1 MGRAVR
7 VDKDPRFGSIMT
19 LRDKTCLITGA
30 GSGIGLATA
39 LRFASDG
46 ADVRLVGR
54 TLSKVEAVC
63 TQIRAEGGSAS
74 AYGVDVSDREGII
87 SVVEEIEHER
97 GAVDVLV
104 NNAGH
109 SSPHRRLLS
118 TPPDEIASVINSN
131 LTGTIYCTQ
140 AVMPA
145 MLERNSGTIIN
156 VSSLAG
162 VTPGLLGGMIYS
174 AVKAA
179 VINFTGHLNEEFKS
193 TNIRASVVIPGEIA
207 TPLLDKRPV
216 PPSADARRTMAGPE
230 DVAEA
235 IALIAGLP
243 QNSSIPELVIRP
255 TYQRDVTDDLTEA
268 WV

>member
-1 MGRAVR
+1 
-7 VDKDPRFGSIMT
+7 MT
-19 LRDKTCLITGA
+19 LQDKTCIITGA
-30 GSGIGLATA
+30 GSGIGRSTA
-39 LRFASDG
+39 HRFASAG
-46 ADVRLVGR
+46 ANVHLVGR
-54 TLSKVEAVC
+54 TLAKVEDVC
-63 TQIRAEGGSAS
+63 AEITASGGRAAAHGL
-74 AYGVDVSDREGII
+74 DVGDREG
-87 SVVEEIEHER
+87 VFGLVEEIEQER

-118 TPPDEIASVINSN
+118 TPPEEIASVIDSN
-131 LTGTIYCTQ
+131 LIGTIYCAQ

-145 MLERNSGTIIN
+145 MLERDSGTIIN

-193 TNIRASVVIPGEIA
+193 TNVRASVVIPGEIT

-216 PPSADARRTMAGPE
+216 PPSADARETMAGPE

-255 TYQRDVTDDLTEA
+255 TYQRDVSVELNDA

>member
-1 MGRAVR
+1 
-7 VDKDPRFGSIMT
+7 MT
-19 LRDKTCLITGA
+19 LEDKTCLITGA
-30 GSGIGLATA
+30 GSGIGRSTA
-39 LRFASDG
+39 LRFASEG
-46 ADVRLVGR
+46 ANVYLIGR
-54 TLSKVEAVC
+54 TLSKVDTVC
-63 TQIRAEGGSAS
+63 AEIASTGGNAS
-74 AYGVDVSDREGII
+74 AFGVDVVDREAVFG
-87 SVVEEIEHER
+87 VVEEIERER
-97 GAVDVLV
+97 GGVDVLV

-118 TPPDEIASVINSN
+118 TPPEEIASVINSN
-131 LTGTIYCTQ
+131 LIGTIYCTQ
-140 AVMPA
+140 AVMPV
-145 MLERNSGTIIN
+145 MLERDSGTIIN

-162 VTPGLLGGMIYS
+162 LTPGLLGGMIYS

-179 VINFTGHLNEEFKS
+179 VINFTGHLNEEFKG
-193 TNIRASVVIPGEIA
+193 TNIRASVVIPGEIT

-216 PPSADARRTMAGPE
+216 PPSAEARNTMAGPE

-255 TYQRDVTDDLTEA
+255 TYQRDVSAEMTDA

>member
-1 MGRAVR
+1 
-7 VDKDPRFGSIMT
+7 MT
-19 LRDKTCLITGA
+19 LHDKTCLITGA
-30 GSGIGLATA
+30 GSGIGRATA
-39 LRFASDG
+39 IRLASEG
-46 ADVRLVGR
+46 AVVYLVGR
-54 TLSKVEAVC
+54 TPSKVEDVC
-63 TQIRAEGGSAS
+63 AEIREAGGSA
-74 AYGVDVSDREGII
+74 APYGVDVADREGVLG
-87 SVVEEIEHER
+87 VVAEIERDR

-118 TPPDEIASVINSN
+118 TPPDEIAAVINSN
-131 LTGTIYCTQ
+131 LLGSIYCAQ

-145 MLERNSGTIIN
+145 MLKRDSGTIIN

-162 VTPGLLGGMIYS
+162 ITPGLLGGMIYS

-193 TNIRASVVIPGEIA
+193 TNIRASVVIPGEIE

-216 PPSADARRTMAGPE
+216 PPSADARLTMAGPQ
-230 DVAEA
+230 DVAAA

-255 TYQRDVTDDLTEA
+255 TLQRDVSAELTDL
-268 WV
+268 WL

>member
-1 MGRAVR
+1 
-7 VDKDPRFGSIMT
+7 MT
-19 LRDKTCLITGA
+19 LHDKTCLITGA
-30 GSGIGLATA
+30 GSGIGRATA
-39 LRFASDG
+39 LRFASEG

-63 TQIRAEGGSAS
+63 AEIAESGGSAA
-74 AYGVDVSDREGII
+74 AYGFDVADRDG
-87 SVVEEIEHER
+87 VFGAVAEIERER

-131 LTGTIYCTQ
+131 LMGTIYCTQ

-145 MLERNSGTIIN
+145 MLKRGGGTIIN

-193 TNIRASVVIPGEIA
+193 TNIRASVVIPGEIT

-216 PPSADARRTMAGPE
+216 PPSADARATMVGAD

-255 TYQRDVTDDLTEA
+255 TYQRDVSGELTDA

>member
-1 MGRAVR
+1 M
-7 VDKDPRFGSIMT
+7 
-19 LRDKTCLITGA
+19 
-30 GSGIGLATA
+30 
-39 LRFASDG
+39 
-46 ADVRLVGR
+46 
-54 TLSKVEAVC
+54 EAVC
-63 TQIRAEGGSAS
+63 AEIVESGGTAS
-74 AYGVDVSDREGII
+74 AYGVDVGDRDGVF
-87 SVVEEIEHER
+87 SVVAEIERER

-131 LTGTIYCTQ
+131 LIGSIYCTQ

-145 MLERNSGTIIN
+145 MLERDSGTIIN

-174 AVKAA
+174 AVKSA

-216 PPSADARRTMAGPE
+216 PPSMEDRRTMAGPD

-243 QNSSIPELVIRP
+243 QSSSIPELVIRP
-255 TYQRDVTDDLTEA
+255 SYQRDVSVDLTDA
-268 WV
+268 WA

>member
-1 MGRAVR
+1 
-7 VDKDPRFGSIMT
+7 MT
-19 LRDKTCLITGA
+19 LEDKTCLITGA
-30 GSGIGLATA
+30 GSGIGRSTA
-39 LRFASDG
+39 LRFASEG
-46 ADVRLVGR
+46 ADVRLIGR
-54 TLSKVEAVC
+54 TLSKVEEVC
-63 TQIRAEGGSAS
+63 AEIVESGGMAA
-74 AYGVDVSDREGII
+74 AYGVDVSDREGVF
-87 SVVEEIEHER
+87 SVVEEIERER

-118 TPPDEIASVINSN
+118 TPPEEIASVINSN
-131 LTGTIYCTQ
+131 LIGTIYCTQ

-145 MLERNSGTIIN
+145 MLKRESGTIIN

-216 PPSADARRTMAGPE
+216 PPSTDDRRTMAGPE

-255 TYQRDVTDDLTEA
+255 TFQRDVSVDVTDA
-268 WV
+268 WL

>member
-1 MGRAVR
+1 M
-7 VDKDPRFGSIMT
+7 K
-19 LRDKTCLITGA
+19 LQEKTCLITGA
-30 GSGIGLATA
+30 GSGIGRATA
-39 LRFASDG
+39 ILFASEG
-46 ADVRLVGR
+46 ANVYLAGR

-63 TQIRAEGGSAS
+63 GEIEEAGGRAA
-74 AYGVDVSDREGII
+74 AFCVDVADREGVFG
-87 SVVEEIEHER
+87 VVKDIEGER

-118 TPPDEIASVINSN
+118 TPPEDIASVVDSN
-131 LTGTIYCTQ
+131 LIGTIYCTQ

-145 MLERNSGTIIN
+145 MLERDSGTIIN

-193 TNIRASVVIPGEIA
+193 TNVRASVVIPGEIT

-216 PPSADARRTMAGPE
+216 PPSADARRTMPGPD

-255 TYQRDVTDDLTEA
+255 TYQRDVSVELNDA

>member
-1 MGRAVR
+1 
-7 VDKDPRFGSIMT
+7 MT
-19 LRDKTCLITGA
+19 LHDKTCLITGA
-30 GSGIGLATA
+30 GSGIGRATA
-39 LRFASDG
+39 LRFASEG

-63 TQIRAEGGSAS
+63 AEIAESGGSAA
-74 AYGVDVSDREGII
+74 AYGFDVADRDG
-87 SVVEEIEHER
+87 VFGAVAEIERER

-131 LTGTIYCTQ
+131 LMGTIYCTQ

-145 MLERNSGTIIN
+145 MLERDGGTIIN

-193 TNIRASVVIPGEIA
+193 TNIRASVVIPGEIT

-216 PPSADARRTMAGPE
+216 PPSKDARATMVGAD
-230 DVAEA
+230 DVAES

-255 TYQRDVTDDLTEA
+255 TYQRDVSGELTDA

>member
-1 MGRAVR
+1 M
-7 VDKDPRFGSIMT
+7 K
-19 LRDKTCLITGA
+19 LQEKTCLITGA
-30 GSGIGLATA
+30 GSGIGRSTA
-39 LRFASDG
+39 LRFASEG
-46 ADVRLVGR
+46 ANVYLVGR

-63 TQIRAEGGSAS
+63 GEIEEAGGNA
-74 AYGVDVSDREGII
+74 AAFCVDVADREGVFG
-87 SVVEEIEHER
+87 VVKGIEGER

-118 TPPDEIASVINSN
+118 TPPEDIASVVDSN
-131 LTGTIYCTQ
+131 LIGTIYCAQ

-145 MLERNSGTIIN
+145 MLERDSGTIIN

-193 TNIRASVVIPGEIA
+193 TNVRASVVIPGEIT

-216 PPSADARRTMAGPE
+216 PPSADARRTMAGPD

-255 TYQRDVTDDLTEA
+255 TYQRDVSVDLNDA

>member
-1 MGRAVR
+1 
-7 VDKDPRFGSIMT
+7 MT
-19 LRDKTCLITGA
+19 LDNKTCLITGA
-30 GSGIGLATA
+30 GSGIGKSTA
-39 LRFASDG
+39 LRFASEG
-46 ADVRLVGR
+46 ASVYLVGR

-63 TQIRAEGGSAS
+63 AEIVESGGTAS
-74 AYGVDVSDREGII
+74 AYGVDVADREGVC
-87 SVVEEIEHER
+87 SVVAEIERER

-131 LTGTIYCTQ
+131 LIGSIYCTQ

-145 MLERNSGTIIN
+145 MLERDSGTVIN

-179 VINFTGHLNEEFKS
+179 VINFTGHLNEEFKD
-193 TNIRASVVIPGEIA
+193 TNIRASVVIPGKSRLRSWTSA
-207 TPLLDKRPV
+207 
-216 PPSADARRTMAGPE
+216 PSRRVRTRAGRWRGRRT
-230 DVAEA
+230 
-235 IALIAGLP
+235 
-243 QNSSIPELVIRP
+243 
-255 TYQRDVTDDLTEA
+255 
-268 WV
+268 

>member
-1 MGRAVR
+1 
-7 VDKDPRFGSIMT
+7 MT
-19 LRDKTCLITGA
+19 LHNKTCLITGA
-30 GSGIGLATA
+30 GSGIGRATA
-39 LRFASDG
+39 LRFASEG

-54 TLSKVEAVC
+54 TLAKVEAVC
-63 TQIRAEGGSAS
+63 AEITESGGSAA
-74 AYGVDVSDREGII
+74 AYGVDVADRDG
-87 SVVEEIEHER
+87 VFGAVAEIERER

-131 LTGTIYCTQ
+131 LMGTIYCTQ

-145 MLERNSGTIIN
+145 MLERDGGTIIN

-162 VTPGLLGGMIYS
+162 VTPGLMGGMIYS

-179 VINFTGHLNEEFKS
+179 VINFTGHLNEEFKD
-193 TNIRASVVIPGEIA
+193 TNIRASVVIPGEIT

-216 PPSADARRTMAGPE
+216 PPSDDARATMVGAD

-255 TYQRDVTDDLTEA
+255 TYQRDVSGELTDA

>member
-1 MGRAVR
+1 
-7 VDKDPRFGSIMT
+7 MT
-19 LRDKTCLITGA
+19 LHNKTCLITGA
-30 GSGIGLATA
+30 GSGIGRATA
-39 LRFASDG
+39 FRFASEG
-46 ADVRLVGR
+46 ADVYLVGR
-54 TLSKVEAVC
+54 TPSKVEVVC
-63 TQIRAEGGSAS
+63 AQIRAAGGNAS
-74 AYGVDVSDREGII
+74 AYGVDVADREGIVA
-87 SVVEEIEHER
+87 VVAKIERER

-131 LTGTIYCTQ
+131 LIGTIYCTQ

-145 MLERNSGTIIN
+145 MLERDSGTIIN

-162 VTPGLLGGMIYS
+162 VAPGLMGGMIYS

-193 TNIRASVVIPGEIA
+193 TNIRASVVIPGEID

-216 PPSADARRTMAGPE
+216 PPSADARRTMVGPE
-230 DVAEA
+230 DVAAA

-243 QNSSIPELVIRP
+243 QNSSVPELVIRP
-255 TYQRDVTDDLTEA
+255 TLQRDVSGELTDA

>member
-1 MGRAVR
+1 
-7 VDKDPRFGSIMT
+7 MT
-19 LRDKTCLITGA
+19 LEDKTCLITGA
-30 GSGIGLATA
+30 GSGIGRATA
-39 LRFASDG
+39 ILFASEG
-46 ADVRLVGR
+46 ARVYLVGR

-63 TQIRAEGGSAS
+63 AEIAASGGRAA
-74 AYGVDVSDREGII
+74 AYGVDVVNRDGILG
-87 SVVEEIEHER
+87 VVEEIERER

-118 TPPDEIASVINSN
+118 TPPGEIASVINSN
-131 LTGTIYCTQ
+131 LIGTIYCTQ

-145 MLERNSGTIIN
+145 MLERDSGTIIN

-179 VINFTGHLNEEFKS
+179 VINFTGHLNEEFKG
-193 TNIRASVVIPGEIA
+193 TNIRASVVIPGEIT

-216 PPSADARRTMAGPE
+216 PPSKDARRTMAGPE

-255 TYQRDVTDDLTEA
+255 TYQRDVSVEMTDA

>member
-1 MGRAVR
+1 
-7 VDKDPRFGSIMT
+7 MT

-30 GSGIGLATA
+30 GSGIGRATA
-39 LRFASDG
+39 LRFAAEG
-46 ADVRLVGR
+46 ANVRLLGR

-63 TQIRAEGGSAS
+63 AEIRASGGRAE
-74 AYGVDVSDREGII
+74 AYAVDVADREGVFG
-87 SVVEEIEHER
+87 VVAAIER
-97 GAVDVLV
+97 DSGAVDVLV

-118 TPPDEIASVINSN
+118 TPPDEIAAVINSN
-131 LTGTIYCTQ
+131 LIGTIYCTQ

-145 MLERNSGTIIN
+145 ILERDSGAIIN

-193 TNIRASVVIPGEIA
+193 TNVRASVVIPGEIE

-216 PPSADARRTMAGPE
+216 PPSAEARLTMVSPD
-230 DVAEA
+230 DVAKA
-235 IALIAGLP
+235 IALIASLP

-255 TYQRDVTDDLTEA
+255 TLQRDVSDELTDA

>member
-1 MGRAVR
+1 
-7 VDKDPRFGSIMT
+7 MT
-19 LRDKTCLITGA
+19 LDDKTCLITGA
-30 GSGIGLATA
+30 GSGIGRATA
-39 LRFASDG
+39 LRFASEG

-54 TLSKVEAVC
+54 TPSKVEAVF
-63 TQIRAEGGSAS
+63 AEIIEAGGKAE
-74 AYGVDVSDREGII
+74 AYGVDVADREGVFG
-87 SVVEEIEHER
+87 VVAEIERER

-131 LTGTIYCTQ
+131 LLGSIYCAQ

-145 MLERNSGTIIN
+145 MLERDSGTIVN
-156 VSSLAG
+156 VSSIAG
-162 VTPGLLGGMIYS
+162 LSPGLLGGMIYS

-179 VINFTGHLNEEFKS
+179 VINFTGHLNEEFKD
-193 TNIRASVVIPGEIA
+193 TNVRASVVIPGEIS
-207 TPLLDKRPV
+207 TPLQDKRPV
-216 PPSADARRTMAGPE
+216 PPSAEARSTMSSPE
-230 DVAEA
+230 DVAAA

-255 TYQRDVTDDLTEA
+255 TRHRDFSDELTET
-268 WV
+268 WG

>member
-1 MGRAVR
+1 
-7 VDKDPRFGSIMT
+7 MT
-19 LRDKTCLITGA
+19 LQDKTCIITGA
-30 GSGIGLATA
+30 GSGIGRSTA
-39 LRFASDG
+39 HRFASAG
-46 ADVRLVGR
+46 ANVHLVGR
-54 TLSKVEAVC
+54 TLAKVEDVC
-63 TQIRAEGGSAS
+63 AEIAASGGRAAAHGL
-74 AYGVDVSDREGII
+74 DVGDREG
-87 SVVEEIEHER
+87 VFGLVEEIEQER

-118 TPPDEIASVINSN
+118 TPPEEIASVIDSN
-131 LTGTIYCTQ
+131 LIGTIYCAQ

-145 MLERNSGTIIN
+145 MLERDSGTIIN

-193 TNIRASVVIPGEIA
+193 TNVRASVVIPGEIT

-216 PPSADARRTMAGPE
+216 PPSADARETMAGPE

-255 TYQRDVTDDLTEA
+255 TYQRDVSVELNDA

>member
-1 MGRAVR
+1 
-7 VDKDPRFGSIMT
+7 MT
-19 LRDKTCLITGA
+19 LEDKTCLITGA
-30 GSGIGLATA
+30 GSGIGRSTA
-39 LRFASDG
+39 LRFASEG
-46 ADVRLVGR
+46 ANVYLIGR
-54 TLSKVEAVC
+54 TLSKVDTVC
-63 TQIRAEGGSAS
+63 TEIASTGGNAS
-74 AYGVDVSDREGII
+74 AFGVDVVDRDGVFG
-87 SVVEEIEHER
+87 VVEEIERER

-118 TPPDEIASVINSN
+118 TPPEEIASVINSN
-131 LTGTIYCTQ
+131 LIGTIYCTQ

-145 MLERNSGTIIN
+145 MLECDSGTIIN

-162 VTPGLLGGMIYS
+162 LTPGLLGGMIYS

-179 VINFTGHLNEEFKS
+179 VINFTGHLNEEFKG
-193 TNIRASVVIPGEIA
+193 TNIRASVVIPGEIT

-216 PPSADARRTMAGPE
+216 PPSAEARNTMAGPE

-235 IALIAGLP
+235 VALIAGLP

-255 TYQRDVTDDLTEA
+255 TLQRDVSEELTDDDWA
-268 WV
+268 

>member
-1 MGRAVR
+1 
-7 VDKDPRFGSIMT
+7 MT
-19 LRDKTCLITGA
+19 LENKTCLISGA
-30 GSGIGLATA
+30 GSGIGRSTA
-39 LRFASDG
+39 LRFASEG
-46 ADVRLVGR
+46 ADVRLIGR
-54 TLSKVEAVC
+54 TLSKVEEVC
-63 TQIRAEGGSAS
+63 AEIVESGGMAA
-74 AYGVDVSDREGII
+74 AYGVDVSDREGVFSI
-87 SVVEEIEHER
+87 VEEIERER

-118 TPPDEIASVINSN
+118 TPPEEIASVINSN
-131 LTGTIYCTQ
+131 LIGTIYCTQ
-140 AVMPA
+140 AVMPS
-145 MLERNSGTIIN
+145 MLDRDSGTIIN

-193 TNIRASVVIPGEIA
+193 TNIRASVVIPGEIT

-216 PPSADARRTMAGPE
+216 PPSMDDRRTMAGPD

-235 IALIAGLP
+235 VALIAGLP

-255 TYQRDVTDDLTEA
+255 TYQRDVSVDLTDA

>member
-1 MGRAVR
+1 
-7 VDKDPRFGSIMT
+7 MT
-19 LRDKTCLITGA
+19 LDDRTCLITGA
-30 GSGIGLATA
+30 GSGIGRATA
-39 LRFASDG
+39 LRFASEG

-54 TLSKVEAVC
+54 TPAKVEAVS
-63 TQIRAEGGSAS
+63 AEIIEAGGKAA
-74 AYGVDVSDREGII
+74 AYGVDVADREGVLD
-87 SVVEEIEHER
+87 VVAEIERER

-131 LTGTIYCTQ
+131 LIGSIYCTQ

-145 MLERNSGTIIN
+145 MLERDSGTIVN
-156 VSSLAG
+156 VSSIAG
-162 VTPGLLGGMIYS
+162 LSPGLLGGMIYS

-179 VINFTGHLNEEFKS
+179 VINFTGHLNEEFKD
-193 TNIRASVVIPGEIA
+193 TNVRASVVIPGEIA

-216 PPSADARRTMAGPE
+216 PPSAEARSTMVGAE
-230 DVAEA
+230 DVAAA

-243 QNSSIPELVIRP
+243 HNSSIPELVIRP
-255 TYQRDVTDDLTEA
+255 TRHRDFSDELTEA
-268 WV
+268 WG

>member
-1 MGRAVR
+1 
-7 VDKDPRFGSIMT
+7 MT
-19 LRDKTCLITGA
+19 LDNKTCLITGA
-30 GSGIGLATA
+30 GSGIGRSTA
-39 LRFASDG
+39 LRFASEG
-46 ADVRLVGR
+46 ASVYLAGR

-63 TQIRAEGGSAS
+63 AEIVESGGTAS
-74 AYGVDVSDREGII
+74 AYGVDVGDRDGVF
-87 SVVEEIEHER
+87 SVVAEIERER

-131 LTGTIYCTQ
+131 LIGSIYCTQ

-145 MLERNSGTIIN
+145 MLERDSGTIIN

-174 AVKAA
+174 AVKSA

-216 PPSADARRTMAGPE
+216 PPSMEDRKTMAGPD

-243 QNSSIPELVIRP
+243 ESSSIPELVIRP
-255 TYQRDVTDDLTEA
+255 SYQRDVSVDLTDA
-268 WV
+268 WA

>member
-1 MGRAVR
+1 
-7 VDKDPRFGSIMT
+7 MT
-19 LRDKTCLITGA
+19 LHDKTCLITGA
-30 GSGIGLATA
+30 GSGIGRATA
-39 LRFASDG
+39 LRFASEG

-54 TLSKVEAVC
+54 TLSKVEAV
-63 TQIRAEGGSAS
+63 RAEITASGGRAA
-74 AYGVDVSDREGII
+74 AYGVDVADREGIL
-87 SVVEEIEHER
+87 SVVEEIQRER

-131 LTGTIYCTQ
+131 LIGTIYCTQ

-145 MLERNSGTIIN
+145 MLERDSGTIIN

-162 VTPGLLGGMIYS
+162 VAPGLMGGMIYS

-193 TNIRASVVIPGEIA
+193 TNIRASVVIPGEID

-230 DVAEA
+230 DVADA

-255 TYQRDVTDDLTEA
+255 TLQRDVSNELTDA
-268 WV
+268 WA